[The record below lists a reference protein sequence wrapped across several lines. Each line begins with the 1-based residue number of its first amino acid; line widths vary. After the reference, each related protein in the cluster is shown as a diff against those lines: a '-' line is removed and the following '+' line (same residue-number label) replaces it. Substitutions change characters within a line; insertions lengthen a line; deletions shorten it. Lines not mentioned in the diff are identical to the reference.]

1 MNSLW
6 LVQCQPL
13 MKSKKFLVR
22 KKIEFKFQNQL
33 TASRQTQRVESYVV
47 GNSESVGEKNI
58 DLNRMGKFD

>member
-1 MNSLW
+1 
-6 LVQCQPL
+6 